1 MKIIITGANGMA
13 GSEVVRQA
21 ILNPAISEI
30 TLIAR
35 KPLNINHSKVKT
47 VLHSNFL
54 DYSSLQHIFENNDA
68 CIWCLGISQTQVKEP
83 EYIKITYDFTIAA
96 AKAMLAYNPTITFL
110 FLSGAGADSD
120 EKSNTLFARIK
131 GKTEN
136 ELKRI
141 GLKQLFIA
149 RPGGI
154 RPMHKKENAALY
166 EKILIPLFPIFEL
179 IIPNKMIKSTTLAK
193 AMLHIILH
201 GSKQLIHENMDL
213 KKLGEQN

>member
-1 MKIIITGANGMA
+1 MRIIITGANGMA

-21 ILNPAISEI
+21 ILNPAISAI
-30 TLIAR
+30 TLLAR

-47 VLHSNFL
+47 IIHSNFL
-54 DYSSLQHIFENNDA
+54 DYSLLQKVFENNDA

-83 EYIKITYDFTIAA
+83 EYINITYNFTLAA
-96 AKAMLAYNPTITFL
+96 AKAMLQHNPSITFL

-136 ELKRI
+136 ELKRL

-166 EKILIPLFPIFEL
+166 EKILIPLFPIFEIL
-179 IIPNKMIKSTTLAK
+179 FPTKFIKSTQLAN
-193 AMLHIILH
+193 AMLNIALN
-201 GSKQLIHENMDL
+201 GSELTIHENTDL
-213 KKLGEQN
+213 QKLAQ